1 MPRFRFSLRTLI
13 LVLVLIIV
21 CFAILA
27 NRVRQQQIAVF
38 AILNAGGV
46 VFLSPDPLGGGV
58 SDYIA
63 IRDYRSHW
71 YRSVARVI
79 LYPND
84 EHSTKTL
91 LELTAKIPGLTQL
104 IVLPDKKFD
113 VFNRDSE
120 NAVTDEEIE
129 SIARLL
135 PNLKNLVV
143 APAKCSKSKGT
154 WLESQ
159 MPSLES
165 GSIVIV
171 WNGESGKSFVE
182 HKFN

>member
-1 MPRFRFSLRTLI
+1 M
-13 LVLVLIIV
+13 
-21 CFAILA
+21 
-27 NRVRQQQIAVF
+27 
-38 AILNAGGV
+38 
-46 VFLSPDPLGGGV
+46 
-58 SDYIA
+58 
-63 IRDYRSHW
+63 
-71 YRSVARVI
+71 
-79 LYPND
+79 YPND

-104 IVLPDKKFD
+104 IVLPDKKFGWG
-113 VFNRDSE
+113 VFNMDSE

-135 PNLKNLVV
+135 PNLKYLVV

-171 WNGESGKSFVE
+171 WNGEGGKSFVE

>member
-38 AILNAGGV
+38 ASLNAGGV

-58 SDYIA
+58 SDYTA

-84 EHSTKTL
+84 
-91 LELTAKIPGLTQL
+91 
-104 IVLPDKKFD
+104 
-113 VFNRDSE
+113 
-120 NAVTDEEIE
+120 
-129 SIARLL
+129 
-135 PNLKNLVV
+135 
-143 APAKCSKSKGT
+143 
-154 WLESQ
+154 
-159 MPSLES
+159 
-165 GSIVIV
+165 
-171 WNGESGKSFVE
+171 
-182 HKFN
+182 